1 MSTIQTQSTMKQ
13 RSFSIVHHEA
23 INFSTAQHKFS
34 FGKGRRFPSLGLTCP
49 TDFNTNLKSTIT
61 SNKSPTFGIGNRF
74 KEPRKTGKYI
84 SSVLCQKYKFLT
96 TMFYN
101 RYDTPSWLLH
111 LEDLL

>member
-13 RSFSIVHHEA
+13 RSFSIVHHDA

-49 TDFNTNLKSTIT
+49 TDFNTNLNSTIT

-74 KEPRKTGKYI
+74 KQPRRTGKYFI
-84 SSVLCQKYKFLT
+84 LAVCEESSNNNF
-96 TMFYN
+96 F
-101 RYDTPSWLLH
+101 
-111 LEDLL
+111 